1 MTPKTLQTFNLAYPH
16 KLPLTPTGSW
26 KQTAYLLEKKS
37 ADALKMALV
46 TNRPLLVKGE
56 PGLGKSYLAL
66 AAAQLLERAFVA
78 EVINSHTEGQDL
90 LWKDDPIQRL
100 NDVQA
105 NQKAGADLHPQRY
118 INPSILWWA
127 FDWETADQQ
136 YQQLHHKVYKPHCLD
151 EQKRKNGMVLLIDEI
166 DKADPSLPNSLLEV
180 LGNGGFDVPQV
191 DLQDRH
197 GKPVECV
204 GQKGQP
210 PLVIIT
216 TNDERELPPAFVRR
230 CLVLHL
236 KVDEENIEQW
246 LMERVRTHISKDDC
260 CDAILRE
267 AAQQLKQDRDAASTQ
282 GMIKAGL
289 SEYIDLITALVE
301 LTKTDDQQAPLTAAD
316 KEQAQ
321 RELLDELAEFS
332 LRKAEA

>member
-1 MTPKTLQTFNLAYPH
+1 MNPNIPIKDSQMV
-16 KLPLTPTGSW
+16 PLTPTGSW

-37 ADALKMALV
+37 AYALQMALA
-46 TNRPLLVKGE
+46 TKRPLLVKGE

-66 AAAQLLERAFVA
+66 AAAQLLNRTFMA

-100 NDVQA
+100 NDAQA
-105 NQKAGADLHPQRY
+105 KLKKDHELHPKHY

-127 FDWETADQQ
+127 FDWETAQGQ
-136 YQQLHHKVYKPHCLD
+136 YDQLHHKVFRPRCID
-151 EQKRKNGMVLLIDEI
+151 ESKRDNGVVLLIDEI

-191 DLQDRH
+191 VLEGEQQS
-197 GKPVECV
+197 V
-204 GQKGQP
+204 GQDGQG

-236 KVDEENIEQW
+236 KVDEENLENW
-246 LMERVRTHISKDDC
+246 LMERVRTHVKEAECSDKV
-260 CDAILRE
+260 LRE
-267 AAQQLKQDRDAASTQ
+267 AARQLKKDREKANAQ

-289 SEYIDLITALVE
+289 SEYIDLIKALVQ
-301 LTKTDDQQAPLTAAD
+301 LTGEGEDREQLQCDLL
-316 KEQAQ
+316 KEI
-321 RELLDELAEFS
+321 AEFS

>member
-1 MTPKTLQTFNLAYPH
+1 MSYKQKINMKYPH
-16 KLPLTPTGSW
+16 SVTLTPVGSW
-26 KQTAYLLEKKS
+26 KQTAYLLEEKS
-37 ADALKMALV
+37 ANALKMALA

-66 AAAQLLERAFVA
+66 AAAQLLDRAFMS

-100 NDVQA
+100 NDAQS
-105 NQKAGADLHPQRY
+105 NQKKGDELHPKRY

-127 FDWETADQQ
+127 FDWETAETQ
-136 YQQLHHKVYKPHCLD
+136 YEQLHHKVYKPDCID
-151 EQKRKNGMVLLIDEI
+151 EAKRENGVVLLIDEI

-191 DLQDRH
+191 DLH
-197 GKPVECV
+197 NGKESVASV
-204 GQKGQP
+204 GQKQA

-236 KVDEENIEQW
+236 KVDEENIESW
-246 LMERVRTHISKDDC
+246 LMQRVRTHIKEADSSDD
-260 CDAILRE
+260 ILLE
-267 AAQQLKQDRDAASTQ
+267 AAAQLKKDRKEASDQ

-289 SEYIDLITALVE
+289 SEYIDLIKALVE
-301 LTKTDDQQAPLTAAD
+301 LTDAGAGRED
-316 KEQAQ
+316 AQ
-321 RELLDELAEFS
+321 RQLLADISEFS